1 MPKKLYTD
9 RDYLDTKFETLEKLM
24 ISVKECTE
32 RNTQEITILKKF
44 KDEVVIRA
52 GLMMAILSVVFTLL
66 KDWILEKLGIKS

>member
-9 RDYLDTKFETLEKLM
+9 RDYLDQKFETLEKLM
-24 ISVKECTE
+24 ISVKECAE